1 MQTGL
6 FFSEVPFLP
15 ERREVSSAI
24 FLFASKKAEGSE
36 EMELTR
42 EGFKTLDSKQVREF
56 LLAEGVLDDEDAE
69 KLVKSKVKGATLLR
83 SSMEDIIKYG
93 LPAGAAKDLILMLED
108 KFPGASLVSVL
119 VVHVFKVTCSVLIF
133 VCDLSWLCFP
143 E

>member
-1 MQTGL
+1 
-6 FFSEVPFLP
+6 
-15 ERREVSSAI
+15 
-24 FLFASKKAEGSE
+24 
-36 EMELTR
+36 MELTR